1 MAEVTAG
8 NNLQA
13 NLIIFGKLERGDML
27 AVAGD
32 DGKLVRKTNWLTQA
46 TNKSETRGKEL
57 FTQIK
62 DVLDSAV
69 TKMEE
74 DDYEVNNVL
83 IKQYVKA
90 NKGLEILLSTYKSK
104 GSKETELIGNLSLV
118 LVQHMKNFQTH
129 NILAPEK
136 QDLKKYAEQAIQFVN
151 DCRIRSVNNIFG
163 NSYFGEED
171 TRLLTQIVRVANVK
185 PTTSTNK
192 KINHAHKNLKAIMAT
207 IIKMPCSRREKKVI
221 LLRELQNF
229 INGCKPKDIE
239 NLHNVH
245 ATEKYHIEKQ
255 PEAYRIKMVKNA
267 IRHRLGN
274 CGEKARVVATH
285 LVENTEGKI
294 GIVIVSGAPI
304 APGGTYYDHAWV
316 LISKEREKLEEA
328 CKKLETPENGNYKHL
343 FPHDT
348 WVVDGWTRDWWQ
360 LRAWT
365 NSMCNPRQLGVRMSI
380 RKAII
385 SGKFVSD
392 EIVTWPPK
400 YPNAG
405 FRLRF
410 AHMGSLNLAVL
421 NENNNLNITMAD
433 WHQAVQVLQSMK
445 SELNALGMAD
455 NLS

>member
-46 TNKSETRGKEL
+46 TNKNETRGKEL

>member
-1 MAEVTAG
+1 MTTVTE
-8 NNLQA
+8 NYQA
-13 NLIIFGKLERGDML
+13 NLTILGKLERGDML
-27 AVAGD
+27 AAAGN

-46 TNKSETRGKEL
+46 TNKNETRGKEL

-74 DDYEVNNVL
+74 DDYEVNKVL
-83 IKQYVKA
+83 IKQYIKA

-229 INGCKPKDIE
+229 INGCKLKDIE

>member
-1 MAEVTAG
+1 VTLF
-8 NNLQA
+8 ND
-13 NLIIFGKLERGDML
+13 I
-27 AVAGD
+27 
-32 DGKLVRKTNWLTQA
+32 KLV
-46 TNKSETRGKEL
+46 
-57 FTQIK
+57 
-62 DVLDSAV
+62 LDIAV
-69 TKMEE
+69 EE
-74 DDYEVNNVL
+74 IDKNSDDNSVL
-83 IKQYVKA
+83 IEQYVKA

-104 GSKETELIGNLSLV
+104 GSKETELIGKLSLV
-118 LVQHMKNFQTH
+118 LAQHMVTMENNNVKV
-129 NILAPEK
+129 ILKPQE
-136 QDLKKYAEQAIQFVN
+136 LKKHAEQAIQFVN
-151 DCRIRSVNNIFG
+151 DCRIRSVNNVLKNGGLG
-163 NSYFGEED
+163 NSYFGQEFDED
-171 TRLLTQIVRVANVK
+171 IFRKIVRCASIVQKQSSNTVI
-185 PTTSTNK
+185 NHVHK
-192 KINHAHKNLKAIMAT
+192 KIKAILAT
-207 IIKMPCSRREKKVI
+207 IMIMPCSRKEKREIFYKELDSVI
-221 LLRELQNF
+221 NNSKGQPHWLDAQ
-229 INGCKPKDIE
+229 DIWK
-239 NLHNVH
+239 
-245 ATEKYHIEKQ
+245 TKKYHFETQ
-255 PEAYRIKMVKNA
+255 PEALRIKLVKNT
-267 IRHRLGN
+267 IRHRIGN
-274 CGEKARVVATH
+274 CGDKSCVVATH
-285 LVENTEGKI
+285 LAENTKGDI
-294 GIVIVSGAPI
+294 GISIIQGKS
-304 APGGTYYDHAWV
+304 YDHAWV
-316 LISKEREKLEEA
+316 LISKEKEKLEAA

-365 NSMCNPRQLGVRMSI
+365 NSMCNLRQLGVRMSI

>member
-1 MAEVTAG
+1 MTTVTE
-8 NNLQA
+8 NYQA

-32 DGKLVRKTNWLTQA
+32 DVKLVLKTNWLTQD
-46 TNKSETRGKEL
+46 TNKNETRGKEL

-294 GIVIVSGAPI
+294 GIVIVSGANI
-304 APGGTYYDHAWV
+304 VRNGTYYDHAWV

>member
-1 MAEVTAG
+1 MTTVTE
-8 NNLQA
+8 NYQA

-46 TNKSETRGKEL
+46 TNKNETRGKEL